1 MKKTTKQ
8 AVNKSLTPEEKAIL
22 GNIRSLLE
30 QLDSEEISEDMDAP
44 AIEEETIV
52 EDATDQEEIGVDD
65 TTTTDEEEVNK
76 ACDDPNAVK
85 KSSTPDEVANN
96 NAEQRLTAEDT
107 EQRLTAEDTDVE
119 NALSV
124 LKSFLNKKEQ
134 KVEKSAEIARLEKK
148 VDSLAYAVEGMLA
161 GFGMD
166 KPRAP
171 VQKSNRD
178 VLARLEQIVAKSKGG
193 QEEREGDLSDVM
205 TTLFGNN

>member
-107 EQRLTAEDTDVE
+107 DVE